1 MLQQP
6 VTALKLGDPDDGDY
20 GRQQRGLMIAALA
33 NITKDPW
40 GYKVPAQSR
49 SGSYLVNL
57 EYGPYCT
64 CPDFEERQKPCKHVY
79 AVQAVLLRESVPDA
93 PPLEPFKVVRKEL
106 DRSWPTYNAAQEHEG
121 EHFERLLRS
130 LCDTVPQPEREPG
143 RAGRPA
149 LSLPDVIYSLGLK
162 VYSGFSARRAMS
174 HLRRAQDDGRIAEK
188 PSRTSTIRYL
198 ADPKLTP
205 LIRELI
211 ERSALPL
218 RGIETCFAVDSSG
231 FASTTNNRWF
241 DHKHG
246 ATRKKVRWA
255 KLHLICGV
263 QTNIVTAADC
273 TPYESADVRFFD
285 EFVRTTAQNFRVEE
299 VSADKAYLSHKN
311 IRVVDE
317 VGGTPYIPL
326 RKGSVARVKGQKADP
341 LWEKLYHHFTLQE
354 ANFLAHYH
362 KRSNV
367 ETTFSMIKSKFGGEV
382 LLSKSGPAQVNE
394 VLLRVLCHNICVVN
408 KAMYQLDIQ
417 DDF

>member
-1 MLQQP
+1 M
-6 VTALKLGDPDDGDY
+6 
-20 GRQQRGLMIAALA
+20 
-33 NITKDPW
+33 
-40 GYKVPAQSR
+40 
-49 SGSYLVNL
+49 

-106 DRSWPTYNAAQEHEG
+106 DRSWPTYNAAQGHEG
-121 EHFERLLRS
+121 EHFEQLLLG
-130 LCDTVPQPEREPG
+130 LCETVPQPEREPG
-143 RAGRPA
+143 RAGRPV

-198 ADPKLTP
+198 ADSNLTP

-246 ATRKKVRWA
+246 AIRKKVRWA
-255 KLHLICGV
+255 KLHLIAHYCYFCVASGYGLLGCTRADTML
-263 QTNIVTAADC
+263 QITVTA
-273 TPYESADVRFFD
+273 
-285 EFVRTTAQNFRVEE
+285 
-299 VSADKAYLSHKN
+299 
-311 IRVVDE
+311 
-317 VGGTPYIPL
+317 GGL
-326 RKGSVARVKGQKADP
+326 K
-341 LWEKLYHHFTLQE
+341 
-354 ANFLAHYH
+354 
-362 KRSNV
+362 
-367 ETTFSMIKSKFGGEV
+367 
-382 LLSKSGPAQVNE
+382 
-394 VLLRVLCHNICVVN
+394 
-408 KAMYQLDIQ
+408 
-417 DDF
+417 

>member
-1 MLQQP
+1 
-6 VTALKLGDPDDGDY
+6 
-20 GRQQRGLMIAALA
+20 
-33 NITKDPW
+33 
-40 GYKVPAQSR
+40 
-49 SGSYLVNL
+49 
-57 EYGPYCT
+57 
-64 CPDFEERQKPCKHVY
+64 
-79 AVQAVLLRESVPDA
+79 
-93 PPLEPFKVVRKEL
+93 
-106 DRSWPTYNAAQEHEG
+106 
-121 EHFERLLRS
+121 
-130 LCDTVPQPEREPG
+130 
-143 RAGRPA
+143 
-149 LSLPDVIYSLGLK
+149 
-162 VYSGFSARRAMS
+162 MS
-174 HLRRAQDDGRIAEK
+174 HLRRAEDDGRIAQK

-198 ADPKLTP
+198 AEPKLTP

-246 ATRKKVRWA
+246 GTKKKVRWA

-326 RKGSVARVKGQKADP
+326 RKGSVAHVKGQKAGPVMGEAVSP
-341 LWEKLYHHFTLQE
+341 LHSARGELSSPLPQAVERRDHLLDDKVQIRRGGAPIQE
-354 ANFLAHYH
+354 A
-362 KRSNV
+362 
-367 ETTFSMIKSKFGGEV
+367 
-382 LLSKSGPAQVNE
+382 GPAQV
-394 VLLRVLCHNICVVN
+394 
-408 KAMYQLDIQ
+408 K
-417 DDF
+417 